1 MCSEQT
7 QNLGKADRRNRKPD
21 GFEGRN
27 NTLNVHTYNQKER
40 KDPNVNGQISA
51 QLWGRK

>member
-7 QNLGKADRRNRKPD
+7 QNLGKADHRNRKPD

-40 KDPNVNGQISA
+40 KDPNVKGQISA